1 MAPESPLQ
9 AGVILRAAEQIAH
22 QLPEHRAAGQELN
35 HARRDC
41 TAQERSAIKTPH
53 DARREFQFS
62 AKSSLYPR
70 RVLLRATFGER
81 AAQQF
86 AGANG
91 IERAFAGEGID
102 PRRRISNKRPVLSD
116 DVSFGKR
123 ALLRRGQDVAIKLCA
138 LRLYTVLPHKCLQM
152 AAQLRAGMRRHA
164 PANAD
169 REMIAARRSEEHT
182 SELQSQSNLVCRL
195 LLEKKKK
202 KKRHMRTANA

>member
-22 QLPEHRAAGQELN
+22 QLPEHRAAAQELN
-35 HARRDC
+35 HARRDR

-91 IERAFAGEGID
+91 IEKAFAGEWID

-138 LRLYTVLPHKCLQM
+138 LRLYTVLVHKGLQM

-164 PANAD
+164 PANPD
-169 REMIAARRSEEHT
+169 RKMIAPWERPDITLKVRQEFDGNGIAGLRNEVTLGHFQLIT
-182 SELQSQSNLVCRL
+182 F
-195 LLEKKKK
+195 
-202 KKRHMRTANA
+202 